1 MYWHDSNFEKH
12 EDFLMNEKLLMETV
26 ALAGKIMLA
35 SGAEVYRVE
44 ETMKYMLQKSSYP
57 VAEAVALGTGLFVSL
72 DDLERDTLTIARRV
86 PARSTNLN
94 RICAVNEVSRRF
106 CSNQLTVEE
115 AYSELRDIESDKV
128 YTRRWTFL
136 GMIGVSAFFAPIF
149 GGGLLDVLGSG
160 IVGVISALADWLVK
174 KVKLNDFFINAFCAF
189 TIAIGATVVR
199 KFILPGCSSDVMI
212 ISSIMSL
219 VPGVAFTTSIRD
231 ILNGDYASGSARM
244 LEAIVVALAIAAG
257 VGLGLVFWG
266 VFWRWLT

>member
-1 MYWHDSNFEKH
+1 
-12 EDFLMNEKLLMETV
+12 MNEKLLMETV

-72 DDLERDTLTIARRV
+72 DDPERDTLTIARRV
-86 PARSTNLN
+86 PARSNNLN
-94 RICAVNEVSRRF
+94 RICAVNEVSRKF
-106 CSNQLTVEE
+106 CSNQLTVED
-115 AYSELRDIESDKV
+115 AYRELKDIEANKV
-128 YTRRWTFL
+128 YTNRWTFVGL
-136 GMIGVSAFFAPIF
+136 IGVSAFFAPIF
-149 GGGLLDVLGSG
+149 GGEPIDILGAG
-160 IVGVISALADWLVK
+160 IVGVMLAIADWLVK

-189 TIAIGATVVR
+189 VIAVSATVVR
-199 KFILPGCSSDVMI
+199 KFFLPACNADVMI

-244 LEAIVVALAIAAG
+244 LEAIVVARAIAAG
-257 VGLGLVFWG
+257 VGLGLISWG

>member
-1 MYWHDSNFEKH
+1 
-12 EDFLMNEKLLMETV
+12 MNEKLLMETV

-72 DDLERDTLTIARRV
+72 DDPERDTLTIARRV
-86 PARSTNLN
+86 PARSNNLN
-94 RICAVNEVSRRF
+94 RICEVNEVSRKF
-106 CSNQLTVEE
+106 CNGCLSVEE
-115 AYSELRDIESDKV
+115 AYEALKAIENSKV
-128 YTRRWTFL
+128 YSRRWTFL
-136 GMIGVSAFFAPIF
+136 GLVGVSAFFTPIF
-149 GGGLLDVLGSG
+149 GGTPIDILGAAL
-160 IVGVISALADWLVK
+160 VGVMLGIADWLVK
-174 KVKLNDFFINAFCAF
+174 KIKLNDFFINAFCAF
-189 TIAIGATVVR
+189 VVAVGATVVR
-199 KFILPGCSSDVMI
+199 KFLLPACSADVMI

-257 VGLGLVFWG
+257 VGLGLISWG